1 MNRSKVIIFTRV
13 SSTKQDVEQQI
24 EATKKYALQLGYKE
38 RDFIY
43 ISGVGASA
51 VKCNQLYH
59 NTVEQLLKYVQS
71 GEILAVVC
79 WHLNRLARTEEYAIK
94 IKNCLIENA
103 TQLHIY
109 EPTLSLLNHD
119 GSVNYGM
126 ELALTLFS
134 TMAKQQIQELVSKS
148 KRAKQALAEKN
159 LFSGGGCTFGY
170 EIIDKVYHIHED
182 NASIV
187 REIFNLYLDGYSIAK
202 IKKELIERR
211 LMSSIDE
218 KTVMK
223 ILHDKS
229 YCGDRFKPS
238 IIDVDTYNK
247 VQQLIKQNSYGRT
260 QKHYL
265 FCNRLIK
272 CECGS
277 TFIVSSGF
285 FYRCLIL
292 NKGHESRHIEQHS
305 SAIRCKYM
313 DGLIFQL
320 VRERVEKQIKK
331 DNKTNKDIITKKINV
346 LIEKSIKLENDIQ
359 NFYTKYERIQEMYI
373 DGDISKN
380 EYNIKKSQLK
390 VKENELRDKQEKNK
404 LELEQLTDTFANKKD
419 YNVFDSGNS
428 IEVQRVIKQHI
439 KVITFIN
446 NKITVTFNDN
456 TIFECYYYGYR
467 KHKIY
472 KDSNWEQPL
481 SFPIIQHNG
490 ETFEI
495 IKKG

>member
-1 MNRSKVIIFTRV
+1 MNRTKVIIFTRV

-38 RDFIY
+38 KDFIY

-79 WHLNRLARTEEYAIK
+79 WHLNRLARTEEYAIN
-94 IKNCLIENA
+94 IKNCLIENK

-126 ELALTLFS
+126 ELCFSLFS

-159 LFSGGGCTFGY
+159 LFSGGSCTFGY

-187 REIFNLYLDGYSIAK
+187 REIFNLYLDGYSINK
-202 IKKELIERR
+202 IRKELIERR
-211 LMSSIDE
+211 YFKNIDK
-218 KTVMK
+218 KTIGN
-223 ILHDKS
+223 ILHNET
-229 YCGDRFKPS
+229 YCGNNFKPS
-238 IIDVDTYNK
+238 IIDADTYNK

-260 QKHYL
+260 NKHYL

-277 TFIVSSGF
+277 TFILSSGF

-292 NKGHESRHIEQHS
+292 NKGNENRHVEQHS
-305 SAIRCKYM
+305 SAIRTKYL

-331 DNKTNKDIITKKINV
+331 DNQTNRNNLFKKINV
-346 LIEKSIKLENDIQ
+346 LLEKSVKLESDIN
-359 NFYTKYERIQEMYI
+359 NFKTKYERIQEMYV

-380 EYNIKKSQLK
+380 EYNIKKSQLQ

-404 LELEQLTDTFANKKD
+404 IELEQLTDTFTNKKD

-428 IEVQRVIKQHI
+428 IEVQHVIKQHI

-446 NKITVTFNDN
+446 NKITVTFNDD
-456 TIFECYYYGYR
+456 TTFECYYYGYR

-481 SFPIIQHNG
+481 SFPIIEHDG
-490 ETFEI
+490 ETFKV
-495 IKKG
+495 IKK